1 MGMQLLVGR
10 GNPLVSML
18 CIIYRTSFCVV
29 SRDYLYKVISII
41 LKCTV
46 HG

>member
-10 GNPLVSML
+10 GELMVSML
-18 CIIYRTSFCVV
+18 CIIYRTSFCVI
-29 SRDYLYKVISII
+29 SCENLYKLIFII
-41 LKCTV
+41 LKCPV

>member
-10 GNPLVSML
+10 GKFLVSML
-18 CIIYRTSFCVV
+18 CIIYRTSFCAV
-29 SRDYLYKVISII
+29 SRENLYKVISII